1 MVKTAIIL
9 AGGLG
14 TRLRKTVPDLPKP
27 MAPINNRPFLEYQMD
42 YWIEQGVVSFI
53 LSIGYMKE
61 IIINHFGNSYRN
73 TPIEFAVEDTPLGTG
88 GGMLL
93 AAQEMTSPFLVLN
106 GDTFIEV
113 DLSELYKFHNKNN
126 SEWTFS
132 LFRADQPNRYM
143 GMDVDNSGKIQSLK
157 SEIGEIGC
165 LANGGVYLI
174 NPSAID
180 KLNYKRGEKVSLE
193 EKLLANFISV
203 GGRLYGMECRGKF
216 IDIGIPEDY
225 RRAEDI
231 LPVAKNK
238 LN

>member
-1 MVKTAIIL
+1 MTTAIIL

-14 TRLRKTVPDLPKP
+14 TRLKGTVPNLPKP
-27 MAPINNRPFLEYQMD
+27 MAPFLDRPFLEYQMD
-42 YWIEQGVVSFI
+42 YWIEQGINRFI

-61 IIINHFGNSYRN
+61 IIVNHFGSSYHGAS
-73 TPIEFAVEDTPLGTG
+73 IEYVDEDTPLGTG
-88 GGMLL
+88 GGLML
-93 AAQEMTSPFLVLN
+93 AAQELTETFLVLN

-113 DLSELYKFHNKNN
+113 DLNKLFKFHKESH

-143 GMDVDNSGKIQSLK
+143 GMDVNSHGEILSLK
-157 SEIGEIGC
+157 SAIGEIGC
-165 LANGGVYLI
+165 LANGGAYLI

-180 KLNYKRGEKVSLE
+180 KLSYKKDKKVSLE
-193 EKLLANFISV
+193 DDLLTDFIAT
-203 GGRLYGMECRGKF
+203 GGLLYGMECSGKF

-225 RRAEDI
+225 RRAETI
-231 LPVAKNK
+231 LPISKNK